1 MYKRIQTKQRE
12 YLVERRHPRI
22 RVLVMNNVH
31 EDKAEREGVY
41 DVVGVDKGWG
51 DRQMTKGE
59 DREDR
64 EIERKR

>member
-1 MYKRIQTKQRE
+1 
-12 YLVERRHPRI
+12 
-22 RVLVMNNVH
+22 MNNVH

-41 DVVGVDKGWG
+41 DIVGVDKGWG